1 MGLPARSLARLQSSL
16 LLAALVVAAG
26 DALAARG
33 PLAGPLPPQPQS
45 ALRLAHDLPRLR
57 EWIDAVDRHN
67 PGQPDAAAMRVAS
80 WSRAQLEVLF
90 LDIKALLQL
99 ITTPDRQRF
108 PRALRDFT
116 LPELQE
122 LQGLAIRE
130 AQRVADHPVELQELA
145 GTHLVTWQL
154 TAGDARRAVNRL
166 LKRATLL
173 HTDIALLVPSAA
185 DGPIFCISRLTTEC
199 AAESRVPVPR
209 PLLAPRTSVQ
219 VEDGRQ
225 VGVTYYGAHWD
236 FARLLL
242 DEVTPHPAGDVTVR
256 QWYRAV
262 AALFAIEH
270 LMAESHVHLERARQL
285 FPADPEI
292 AAATGRLHETY
303 ASPGIQHFLETGA
316 HADAPVLIGSSRSNL
331 RQAETFF
338 SRAVELDSS
347 FAVSR
352 LHLGRVLGLE
362 GHHEDAANEL
372 RRVAA
377 TAGDPLTQYYAW
389 LFLGVEE
396 QSLGRLDPARE
407 SFDKAASLYP
417 RAQSPYLA
425 LSQLARRRGD
435 RLGALRA
442 IQQVLALSAD
452 DRQREDPWWTYLAG
466 SAEQAWTLLSET
478 RAVLFLTL
486 EER

>member
-1 MGLPARSLARLQSSL
+1 MGLPTRSLARLQSML

-33 PLAGPLPPQPQS
+33 ESPAAFGLLAGPVPPQPQP

-67 PGQPDAAAMRVAS
+67 PGQPDVAAIGVGS

-90 LDIKALLQL
+90 VDLKSLLQV
-99 ITTPDRQRF
+99 ITTPDRRRF

-122 LQGLAIRE
+122 LQDLARRE
-130 AQRVADHPVELQELA
+130 AQRVADRPVKLQELP
-145 GTHLVTWQL
+145 GSHLGTWQL
-154 TAGDARRAVNRL
+154 TAADARRAVNRL
-166 LKRATLL
+166 MKRATLL

-185 DGPIFCISRLTTEC
+185 DRP
-199 AAESRVPVPR
+199 AESRVAVPR
-209 PLLAPRTSVQ
+209 PLLAQRSSVQ

-225 VGVTYYGAHWD
+225 VGVTYSGAHWD

-242 DEVTPHPAGDVTVR
+242 DEVAPDPAGDVTVR

-262 AALFAIEH
+262 AALFAISH

-292 AAATGRLHETY
+292 VAASGRLHETY
-303 ASPGIQHFLETGA
+303 ASPGIQHFLETSA
-316 HADAPVLIGSSRSNL
+316 HVDAAGLIGSSRSNL

-338 SRAVELDSS
+338 SKAVELDGS
-347 FAVSR
+347 FAGAR

-362 GHHEDAANEL
+362 GHHEDAASEL

-377 TAGDPLTQYYAW
+377 TARDSLTQYYAW
-389 LFLGVEE
+389 LFLGVQE
-396 QSLGRLDPARE
+396 QSLGRLDAARG
-407 SFDKAASLYP
+407 SFDKAAGLYP

-425 LSQLARRRGD
+425 LSQLARRSGD
-435 RLGALRA
+435 RSGALRA

-466 SAEQAWTLLSET
+466 SVAQAQTLLSET
-478 RAVLFLTL
+478 RAVLFLTPQ
-486 EER
+486 ER